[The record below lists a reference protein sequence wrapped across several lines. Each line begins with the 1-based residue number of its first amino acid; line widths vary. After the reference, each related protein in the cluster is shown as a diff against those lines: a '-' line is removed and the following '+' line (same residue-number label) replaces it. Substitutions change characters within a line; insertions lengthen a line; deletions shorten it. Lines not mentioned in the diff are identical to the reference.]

1 MLPEETCPSEFSQI
15 VVSFGHTPNT
25 CCAYASVCAGG
36 AQWPAR
42 SPADSG
48 RRRHQSGGGADGGAR
63 PGWGREQRGFG
74 GGGAYRAAGICMDGG
89 AAVVAGRG
97 EQRWR

>member
-1 MLPEETCPSEFSQI
+1 MP
-15 VVSFGHTPNT
+15 
-25 CCAYASVCAGG
+25 VCARVGRSG
-36 AQWPAR
+36 LHARRPTRDAGVTKVAEAQTA
-42 SPADSG
+42 ALG
-48 RRRHQSGGGADGGAR
+48 R
-63 PGWGREQRGFG
+63 GWGREQRGFG